1 MKHHLEREH
10 GCRVVGISHSLSD
23 RAVLEAELKEAGE
36 EIEILLCEIKAS
48 GVDVTTRWALN
59 AGIEVVYMDN
69 VPQGVEGDDPVAV
82 VQAAARRADAR
93 FAGDVRE

>member
-1 MKHHLEREH
+1 M
-10 GCRVVGISHSLSD
+10 VGMSHSLSD

-48 GVDVTTRWALN
+48 GVDVATRWALN

-69 VPQGVEGDDPVAV
+69 VPRGVKGDDPGEV
-82 VQAAARRADAR
+82 VQAAAHLADAR
-93 FAGDVRE
+93 FAGGVRE